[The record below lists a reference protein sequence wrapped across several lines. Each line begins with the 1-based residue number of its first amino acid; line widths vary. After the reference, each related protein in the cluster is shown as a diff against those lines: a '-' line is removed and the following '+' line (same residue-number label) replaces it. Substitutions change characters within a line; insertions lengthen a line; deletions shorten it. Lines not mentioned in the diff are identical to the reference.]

1 MMVQPKNYD
10 YIGLAGQQAAQ
21 GIRNVSNVMQ
31 QEKKVKETKFDLA
44 TLEDARQK
52 KIEEAYNEYLE
63 ASGDESNEGKRKA
76 YNYASQIFPPATGK
90 ERDDPN
96 LMRDRLIDADKN
108 HYMNLAN
115 IKEKRYYKE
124 TGTEKLG
131 VETEKLGG
139 EVSTGSP
146 VVSGASSGNQ
156 QTVGTRQPNEEI
168 LAGMQRRELYAPPTT
183 PNVEIP
189 SSMNAE
195 DRYDLAKK
203 YQIMDKPGV
212 SNDIAYASQREFAGQ
227 EFPESAT
234 METAARAAAEY
245 PESTRPMEQ
254 IVSSYPKQKDVMTD
268 RRLSEAADA
277 RQAAAEERN
286 RIAAAKVAIQ
296 NRTATEDDMLKWQ
309 NSKESAMQKRLK
321 LESDILTLKAN
332 LAKANK
338 TDEYGEPVLN
348 QESVNKLTEE
358 IAAMQ
363 TRLDNVV
370 DFEEDWK
377 ENISEYNRMMK
388 SKGHIPQPSTKPPQQ
403 VNPSRAGFDAWKANR
418 GQ

>member
-31 QEKKVKETKFDLA
+31 REKKVKETNFDLA

-90 ERDDPN
+90 ERDEPN
-96 LMRDRLIDADKN
+96 LMRDRLIEADKR
-108 HYMNLAN
+108 HYVNLAN

-156 QTVGTRQPNEEI
+156 QTVGTRPPNEEI

-212 SNDIAYASQREFAGQ
+212 SSDIAYASQREFAGQ

-234 METAARAAAEY
+234 RETAAREAAKY
-245 PESTRPMEQ
+245 PASTKPMEQ
-254 IVSSYPKQKDVMTD
+254 IVSSYPTQKDVTTNN
-268 RRLSEAADA
+268 RLQEAENNRAEAAA
-277 RQAAAEERN
+277 ERN
-286 RIAAAKVAIQ
+286 RIAELRARIQAGKV
-296 NRTATEDDMLKWQ
+296 
-309 NSKESAMQKRLK
+309 S
-321 LESDILTLKAN
+321 SDEVEKNT
-332 LAKANK
+332 
-338 TDEYGEPVLN
+338 
-348 QESVNKLTEE
+348 
-358 IAAMQ
+358 
-363 TRLDNVV
+363 
-370 DFEEDWK
+370 
-377 ENISEYNRMMK
+377 
-388 SKGHIPQPSTKPPQQ
+388 
-403 VNPSRAGFDAWKANR
+403 